1 VFYFPSK
8 TFLSQMSRVEPVVA
22 TRTSRI
28 RPVEL
33 FWAARNEHDPPQL
46 DHRAVGD
53 LLRRAPPGEP
63 TNLNY
68 FVGEPPADSVVY
80 DLSLREPFEWQGP
93 WDAADG
99 EPARLVTYRH
109 LPNAGR
115 APAPAVS
122 GGRFVEDP
130 QRGPVLELGGPQDA
144 IWLARNRD
152 TVMDPEGHPNKTISL
167 WFKAEDAEE
176 RQVLYAQGHHLVGF
190 NIYLHEGRIH
200 AGSWAPVDGQIFD
213 WFPVPGRSFEGHW
226 LSAGGI
232 EPGRWYHV
240 ALVLREATTEVLPD
254 KQHLY
259 LDGEL
264 VDRGPGV
271 RIPRQYGVARVG
283 LGPIGNNLLMR
294 FHDGESDHRRVAG
307 FRGRLAGFRL
317 THDSLY
323 PGK

>member
-1 VFYFPSK
+1 MFYFPSK

-53 LLRRAPPGEP
+53 LIRRAPPGEP

-130 QRGPVLELGGPQDA
+130 QLGPVLELGGPQDA

-152 TVMDPEGHPNKTISL
+152 TVMDPEGHPGTGSG
-167 WFKAEDAEE
+167 E
-176 RQVLYAQGHHLVGF
+176 RVPRGSGGF
-190 NIYLHEGRIH
+190 R
-200 AGSWAPVDGQIFD
+200 DG
-213 WFPVPGRSFEGHW
+213 VPGT
-226 LSAGGI
+226 
-232 EPGRWYHV
+232 PYV
-240 ALVLREATTEVLPD
+240 TLR
-254 KQHLY
+254 HLGAFCY
-259 LDGEL
+259 DQAMVRLTR
-264 VDRGPGV
+264 VVIPGV
-271 RIPRQYGVARVG
+271 PRSEDG
-283 LGPIGNNLLMR
+283 LRRAIG
-294 FHDGESDHRRVAG
+294 EAHRRYTRGVNFREGWRGHLWQGRFASFVMDEPYLLAAARYIELNPVRAGLVTSPSDYRWSSARAHLKGNDDLLVKVAPM
-307 FRGRLAGFRL
+307 LALARDWRRRAYHPFCRCGNRA
-317 THDSLY
+317 
-323 PGK
+323 